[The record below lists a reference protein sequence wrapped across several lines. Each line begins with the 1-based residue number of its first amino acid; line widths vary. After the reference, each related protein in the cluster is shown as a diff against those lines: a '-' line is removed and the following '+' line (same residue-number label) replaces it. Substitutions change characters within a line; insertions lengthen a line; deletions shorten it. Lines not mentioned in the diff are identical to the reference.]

1 MKRLLAAA
9 MVGTERQPLAWPPAT
24 DPTGR
29 LLADATAG
37 APEPAVGLL
46 RCAAAIAVCAQ
57 AGACGTPAQP
67 LPEPAAAEAR
77 AALQDP
83 VALAGLDLALRD
95 GPPRLQQE
103 LLQRLGDAGLR
114 LPPPLLPAALDLG
127 RRQAAL
133 RPALSPVLGERGRWL
148 AAHNEHWRYA
158 LGAAE
163 TGSVDTRWTEGSL
176 EQRRAVLAEE
186 RQRDP
191 AAARE
196 RLQAALPEL
205 PARERAE
212 LVSALAEGLSPAD
225 EPLLD
230 SLRADRGRE
239 VRAAAFTLLQR
250 LPGSAHA
257 GRARDRLSA
266 LLTRQV
272 SGSWHLEPPAAAD
285 RAWAADGIDAARPKH
300 ESLGERAWSLYQ
312 LVRQV
317 PPAWWTQHTGLDAPA
332 LLAWARRGDWAE
344 ALLRGWLDGLRH
356 TPDAAW
362 CDALLDAWPAG
373 QLRESPATVLSWLP
387 RERREHHW
395 QRQLR
400 GDWHGGAVGLTE
412 LLAQLLPA
420 CAPGEALS
428 PALSQALAAAVLD
441 TLRTQ
446 RLHTDYTL
454 RAYLPEL
461 ACVLHAD
468 ALPALQPLPRS
479 ADETPALADALST
492 LDRVITTRRRFLD
505 VLAPNSAERPDR

>member
-9 MVGTERQPLAWPPAT
+9 MIGTERQPLAWPAAT
-24 DPTGR
+24 DPVGA
-29 LLADATAG
+29 LLADAVATAP
-37 APEPAVGLL
+37 APAIGLL

-57 AGACGTPAQP
+57 AGARGTPAQP
-67 LPEPAAAEAR
+67 LPEPAAAEPR
-77 AALQDP
+77 PALQDAA
-83 VALAGLDLALRD
+83 ALAGLDVTLRD

-103 LLQRLGDAGLR
+103 LLQQLGDAGLR
-114 LPPPLLPAALDLG
+114 LPPHLLPVALDLG

-133 RPALSPVLGERGRWL
+133 RPALTPVLGERGRWL
-148 AAHNEHWRYA
+148 AAHNEHWRHA

-163 TGSVDTRWTEGSL
+163 AGSADTRWTDGSL
-176 EQRRAVLAEE
+176 EQRRALLAEE

-212 LVSALAEGLSPAD
+212 LLAALAEGLSPAD

-257 GRARDRLSA
+257 GRARTRLAA
-266 LLTRQV
+266 LLTRDV
-272 SGSWHLEPPAAAD
+272 SGSWRIEPPAAAD
-285 RAWAADGIDAARPKH
+285 ADWPADGIDATRPKH
-300 ESLGERAWSLYQ
+300 ESLGERAWWLHQ

-317 PPAWWTQHTGLDAPA
+317 PPAWWTRHTGLDPAA
-332 LLAWARRGDWAE
+332 LLTWARGTDWAE
-344 ALLRGWLDGLRH
+344 ALLRGWLEALRNM
-356 TPDAAW
+356 PDTAW
-362 CDALLDAWPAG
+362 CDALLNAWPAG

-387 RERREHHW
+387 RDRREHHW

-400 GDWHGGAVGLTE
+400 GEWHGGAVGLTE

-420 CAPGEALS
+420 CAAGETLS

-441 TLRTQ
+441 ALRAQ
-446 RLHTDYTL
+446 RLHNDYTL

-479 ADETPALADALST
+479 ADETPALADT
-492 LDRVITTRRRFLD
+492 LATLERVIATRCRFHHLF
-505 VLAPNSAERPDR
+505 VPLSAERPDR

>member
-9 MVGTERQPLAWPPAT
+9 MVGTERQPLAWPPAA
-24 DPTGR
+24 DPVGA
-29 LLADATAG
+29 LLAEATG
-37 APEPAVGLL
+37 TAPEPAIGLL

-57 AGACGTPAQP
+57 AGAGGAPAQP
-67 LPEPAAAEAR
+67 LPEAAAAEAR

-83 VALAGLDLALRD
+83 AALAGLDVALRD
-95 GPPRLQQE
+95 GPQRLQQE

-133 RPALSPVLGERGRWL
+133 RPALTPVLGERGRWL

-163 TGSVDTRWTEGSL
+163 TGSVDTRWSEGSL

-186 RQRDP
+186 RRRDP
-191 AAARE
+191 ASARE

-212 LVSALAEGLSPAD
+212 LLTALAEGLSPED
-225 EPLLD
+225 EALLD

-239 VRAAAFTLLQR
+239 VRAAALALLQR

-257 GRARDRLSA
+257 GRARARLSA
-266 LLTRQV
+266 VLTRDM
-272 SGSWHLEPPAAAD
+272 SGHWHIEPPAAAD
-285 RAWAADGIDAARPKH
+285 PTWAADGIDAARPKH
-300 ESLGERAWSLYQ
+300 ESLGERAWWLHQ

-317 PPAWWTQHTGLDAPA
+317 PPAWWTQRTGLDAPA
-332 LLAWARRGDWAE
+332 LLAWARGGDWAE
-344 ALLRGWLDGLRH
+344 ALLRGWLDALRN

-373 QLRESPATVLSWLP
+373 LLRESPATVLSWLP
-387 RERREHHW
+387 RDRREHHW

-420 CAPGEALS
+420 CSPGETLS
-428 PALSQALAAAVLD
+428 PALSQALAAAVIE
-441 TLRTQ
+441 TLRGQ

-461 ACVLHAD
+461 ACVLHPD
-468 ALPALQPLPRS
+468 ALAALQPLPRS
-479 ADETPALADALST
+479 ADETPALADAMAT
-492 LDRVITTRRRFLD
+492 LDRVVATRCRFLD